1 MNKFKYAFNGLKY
14 VLKDKAVIIQLILGV
29 LAIIGGLI
37 IKLDYYEW
45 LAFIICI
52 FVVIGSEAY
61 NLIIEKICDFISEE
75 YDDKIKVIK
84 DASAATTLIICVG
97 ALIICIFVLIRRYI

>member
-1 MNKFKYAFNGLKY
+1 MKKFIDAFNGLKIA
-14 VLKDKAVIIQLILGV
+14 LGHKSIIIQIVLAV

-52 FVVIGSEAY
+52 SLVIMCEVLNTA
-61 NLIIEKICDFISEE
+61 IEYIGNYLNSN
-75 YDDKIKVIK
+75 YDENIKRIK
-84 DASAATTLIICVG
+84 DLASASVLIASVG
-97 ALIICIFVLIRRYI
+97 ALIICIACVLRRI